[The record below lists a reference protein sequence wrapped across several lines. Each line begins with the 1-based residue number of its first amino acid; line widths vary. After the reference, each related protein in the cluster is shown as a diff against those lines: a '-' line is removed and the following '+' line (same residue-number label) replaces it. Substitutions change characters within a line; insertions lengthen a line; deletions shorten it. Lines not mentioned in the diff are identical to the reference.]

1 MGERGRCDEEEK
13 EKDRAAKRETR
24 SSLGS
29 AIGSALRTGSPADS
43 GASSTTDPTGA
54 GAGEEGVRLRLE
66 AIGVHVGGNIAER
79 YVYVYVLL
87 ALSYFFLAMAID
99 IEDAGVD
106 LDGSRPN
113 TNSFKLVGQSPA

>member
-1 MGERGRCDEEEK
+1 MEEK

-43 GASSTTDPTGA
+43 GASSTTDPTAA
-54 GAGEEGVRLRLE
+54 GASASEEGVRLRLE

-79 YVYVYVLL
+79 YVYVHL
-87 ALSYFFLAMAID
+87 ALSLHRLNDEI
-99 IEDAGVD
+99 
-106 LDGSRPN
+106 
-113 TNSFKLVGQSPA
+113 